1 MLQINPPSGHAVP
14 SYPSRHVV
22 QSWDIIFLY
31 YNMNINWLL
40 SESFTN
46 HIKIAHDWHLEE
58 YVKEIKKL
66 ERYNSYV

>member
-1 MLQINPPSGHAVP
+1 M
-14 SYPSRHVV
+14 
-22 QSWDIIFLY
+22 Y